1 MCQRSIGHGDNME
14 YTVYLNGRT
23 VRKFGN
29 KVEAQKFMV
38 NLMEVQQD
46 HQKQF
51 QYIDDAVDKS
61 DLKESLE
68 VLRYIM
74 EKK

>member
-14 YTVYLNGRT
+14 YTVRLNGRP

-38 NLMEVQQD
+38 NFIEVQQN

-51 QYIDDAVDKS
+51 QFIDEAVEKS